1 MRIGVNTRLLIKD
14 KLDGIGWHQYEVLK
28 RICKNHPEHHFFFFF
43 DRPFDPAFVFA
54 KNITPVILGPQARH
68 PILFKIWFNRS
79 IKRALVK
86 YHIDLFYS
94 PDGYLS
100 LTSKARQI
108 GTFHDLNF
116 EHYPQDLRPSHAKY
130 YRVQFPQFSKKASHI
145 ITVSEFSKT
154 DIIEKYKVD
163 SKKISVIYN
172 GVNTD
177 YRPLSQQE
185 KEDCR
190 ERFTGGAAYFL
201 HVGSLHPRKNISR
214 LISAFDL
221 FKKTTQSNIKLV
233 LAGNRYDWTK
243 EMENAFQQCSSNS
256 DIVFTERLL
265 QKDMI
270 QLMGSAICL
279 TYVSY
284 FEGFGMPII
293 EAMRS
298 GTPVITSNCTAIP
311 EIAGNA
317 ALLIDPFNTLDIKN
331 GMVSIYAKKELRE
344 ELINKGINQAAKF
357 DWDKT
362 AERTW
367 EVIQNTITDASSVS

>member
-1 MRIGVNTRLLIKD
+1 
-14 KLDGIGWHQYEVLK
+14 
-28 RICKNHPEHHFFFFF
+28 
-43 DRPFDPAFVFA
+43 
-54 KNITPVILGPQARH
+54 
-68 PILFKIWFNRS
+68 
-79 IKRALVK
+79 
-86 YHIDLFYS
+86 
-94 PDGYLS
+94 
-100 LTSKARQI
+100 
-108 GTFHDLNF
+108 
-116 EHYPQDLRPSHAKY
+116 
-130 YRVQFPQFSKKASHI
+130 
-145 ITVSEFSKT
+145 
-154 DIIEKYKVD
+154 
-163 SKKISVIYN
+163 
-172 GVNTD
+172 
-177 YRPLSQQE
+177 
-185 KEDCR
+185 
-190 ERFTGGAAYFL
+190 
-201 HVGSLHPRKNISR
+201 
-214 LISAFDL
+214 
-221 FKKTTQSNIKLV
+221 
-233 LAGNRYDWTK
+233 
-243 EMENAFQQCSSNS
+243 MENAFQQCSSNS